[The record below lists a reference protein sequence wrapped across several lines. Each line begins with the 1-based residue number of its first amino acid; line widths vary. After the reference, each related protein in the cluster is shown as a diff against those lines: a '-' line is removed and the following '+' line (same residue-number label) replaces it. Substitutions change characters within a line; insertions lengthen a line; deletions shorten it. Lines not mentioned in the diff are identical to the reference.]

1 MNVILLE
8 RIEKLGQ
15 MGDVVTVKPGFARN
29 YLLPQRKAMRA
40 TKENIASFEIQRGQ
54 LETENL
60 ERRGEAEAV
69 AAKLEGLS
77 VTLIRQAGDTG
88 QLYGSVTVRD
98 MAKAVTEA
106 GFTVDRKQIV
116 LDSAIKM
123 LGLHQVRV
131 RLHPEVTAGVSANV
145 ARSEADAEQQASTG
159 HVVSIE
165 EQRATE
171 DAAVEAVIAEVE
183 AEEAAEAAADETE
196 AAETAEAETA
206 EAETAE
212 AETVEAEAESV
223 PAEQSDEVKAGEEDP
238 GTKAS

>member
-15 MGDVVTVKPGFARN
+15 MGDVVAVKPGFARN
-29 YLLPQRKAMRA
+29 YLLPQKKAMRA
-40 TKENIASFEIQRGQ
+40 TKDNLATFENQRGQ

-69 AAKLEGLS
+69 AAKLDGLS

-131 RLHPEVTAGVSANV
+131 RLHPEVTAGVTANV
-145 ARSEADAEQQASTG
+145 ARSEAEAEQQASTG
-159 HVVSIE
+159 HVVSVE

-183 AEEAAEAAADETE
+183 AEEAAEAEATE
-196 AAETAEAETA
+196 AEATEADTAEAEPA
-206 EAETAE
+206 Q
-212 AETVEAEAESV
+212 
-223 PAEQSDEVKAGEEDP
+223 AEQPDGAEPGEED
-238 GTKAS
+238 GGSTRS

>member
-15 MGDVVTVKPGFARN
+15 MGDVVAVKPGFARN
-29 YLLPQRKAMRA
+29 YLLPQKKAMRA
-40 TKENIASFEIQRGQ
+40 TKDNLATFETQRGQ

-145 ARSEADAEQQASTG
+145 ARSDAEAEQQASSG

-171 DAAVEAVIAEVE
+171 DAAVEAVIAEVD
-183 AEEAAEAAADETE
+183 AEEAAEAEAEEVEAAE
-196 AAETAEAETA
+196 AAETEAVDVEVVNAEAT
-206 EAETAE
+206 EAEP
-212 AETVEAEAESV
+212 VQ
-223 PAEQSDEVKAGEEDP
+223 AEQSDEAETGEEDTD
-238 GTKAS
+238 TKPS

>member
-8 RIEKLGQ
+8 RIERLGQ
-15 MGDVVTVKPGFARN
+15 MGDVVAVKPGFARN
-29 YLLPQRKAMRA
+29 YLLPQNKALRA
-40 TKENIASFEIQRGQ
+40 TKDNLANFESQRGQ

-60 ERRGEAEAV
+60 EQRGEAEKV

-131 RLHPEVTAGVSANV
+131 RLHPEVTAGVTANV
-145 ARSEADAEQQASTG
+145 ARSETEAEQQASTG
-159 HVVSIE
+159 RVVSIE

-171 DAAVEAVIAEVE
+171 DASVEAVLAEVEVE
-183 AEEAAEAAADETE
+183 AEEAA
-196 AAETAEAETA
+196 AAETADDEAVETVDD
-206 EAETAE
+206 EAVE
-212 AETVEAEAESV
+212 AVEAEAAESE
-223 PAEQSDEVKAGEEDP
+223 PAQAEQPDEAESGEEDTGAKP
-238 GTKAS
+238 S